1 MDKDKSNVVL
11 VTGATGGI
19 GKSIVTKFAE
29 RGMTLAIA
37 DKDEEQANKL
47 AYEINHND
55 GKAMVF
61 PGDLL
66 DKKYCDNIAITVKE
80 KLGSIDILI
89 NNAGLMRRGDI
100 TQTNDEDYELSMK
113 INVEAPFRLIRA
125 AIPIMAAAGGGSI
138 VNISSCWGINPGPNH
153 LIYCTTKGALASMTK
168 CLGRDHAHQNIRINA
183 VCPNEVN
190 TPMLRTGFKI
200 RGLNPDDALDELNQ
214 SVPIGRIAE
223 PDEIADVVAFL
234 SSDEARYICG
244 SLVEINGGKP
254 FTNKIIVITG
264 ATRGI
269 GLACAMRL
277 QKEGAIICAIQRGN
291 SKLFDSFWV

>member
-11 VTGATGGI
+11 VTGANGGI
-19 GKSIVTKFAE
+19 GKAIVNKYS
-29 RGMTLAIA
+29 RQGLTLAIA

-47 AYEINHND
+47 VHEINRGN
-55 GKAMVF
+55 GKAMAF

-66 DKKYCDNIAITVKE
+66 DQNYSDSLANEVKE

-100 TQTNDEDYELSMK
+100 TQTSDEDYELSMK

-125 AIPIMAAAGGGSI
+125 SIPLMVESGGGSI

-153 LIYCTTKGALASMTK
+153 LIYCTTKAALAAMTK

-190 TPMLRTGFKI
+190 TPMLRTGFEI
-200 RGLNPDDALDELNQ
+200 RGLNPDDAIRELNQ
-214 SVPIGRIAE
+214 SVPIGHIAE
-223 PDEIADVVAFL
+223 PEEIADVVAFL

-244 SLVEINGGKP
+244 SLVEINGGKA
-254 FTNKIIVITG
+254 VY
-264 ATRGI
+264 
-269 GLACAMRL
+269 
-277 QKEGAIICAIQRGN
+277 
-291 SKLFDSFWV
+291 

>member
-1 MDKDKSNVVL
+1 MVKDKSNVVL

-19 GKSIVTKFAE
+19 GKSIVNKYSRQGF
-29 RGMTLAIA
+29 TLAIA

-47 AYEINHND
+47 VHEINHGN
-55 GKAMVF
+55 GKAMAF

-66 DKKYCDNIAITVKE
+66 DQNYCDSLANEVQK

-100 TQTNDEDYELSMK
+100 TQTSDEDYDLSMK

-125 AIPIMAAAGGGSI
+125 AIPLMAEAGGGSI
-138 VNISSCWGINPGPNH
+138 VNVSSCWGINPGPNH
-153 LIYCTTKGALASMTK
+153 LIYCTTKAALAAMTK

-190 TPMLRTGFKI
+190 TPMLRTGFEI
-200 RGLNPDDALDELNQ
+200 RGLNPDDAIEELNQ
-214 SVPIGRIAE
+214 SVPIGHIAE
-223 PDEIADVVAFL
+223 PEEIADVVSFL

-244 SLVEINGGKP
+244 SLVEINGGKA
-254 FTNKIIVITG
+254 VY
-264 ATRGI
+264 
-269 GLACAMRL
+269 
-277 QKEGAIICAIQRGN
+277 
-291 SKLFDSFWV
+291 

>member
-1 MDKDKSNVVL
+1 MVKDKSNVVL

-19 GKSIVTKFAE
+19 GRSIVNKYS
-29 RGMTLAIA
+29 RQGLTLAIA

-47 AYEINHND
+47 VHEINHGN
-55 GKAMVF
+55 GKAMAF

-66 DKKYCDNIAITVKE
+66 DQNYCDSLANEVQK

-100 TQTNDEDYELSMK
+100 TQTSDEDYDLSMK

-125 AIPIMAAAGGGSI
+125 AIPLMAEAGGGSI
-138 VNISSCWGINPGPNH
+138 VNVSSCWGINPGPNH
-153 LIYCTTKGALASMTK
+153 LIYCTTKAALAAMTK

-190 TPMLRTGFKI
+190 TPMLRTGFEI
-200 RGLNPDDALDELNQ
+200 RGLNPDDAIDELNQ
-214 SVPIGRIAE
+214 SVPIGHIAE
-223 PDEIADVVAFL
+223 PEEIANVVSFL

-244 SLVEINGGKP
+244 SLVEINGGKA
-254 FTNKIIVITG
+254 VY
-264 ATRGI
+264 
-269 GLACAMRL
+269 
-277 QKEGAIICAIQRGN
+277 
-291 SKLFDSFWV
+291 

>member
-1 MDKDKSNVVL
+1 MVKDKSNVVL

-19 GKSIVTKFAE
+19 GKSIVNKYS
-29 RGMTLAIA
+29 RQGLTLAIA

-47 AYEINHND
+47 VHEINHGN
-55 GKAMVF
+55 GKAMAF

-66 DKKYCDNIAITVKE
+66 DQNYCDSLANEVQK

-100 TQTNDEDYELSMK
+100 TQTSDEDYDLSMK

-125 AIPIMAAAGGGSI
+125 VIPLMAEAGGGSI
-138 VNISSCWGINPGPNH
+138 VNVSSCWGINPGPNH
-153 LIYCTTKGALASMTK
+153 LIYCTTKAALAAMTK

-190 TPMLRTGFKI
+190 TPMLRTGFEI
-200 RGLNPDDALDELNQ
+200 RGLNPDDAIEELNQ
-214 SVPIGRIAE
+214 SVPIGHIAE
-223 PDEIADVVAFL
+223 PEEIANVVSFL

-244 SLVEINGGKP
+244 SLVEINGGKA
-254 FTNKIIVITG
+254 VY
-264 ATRGI
+264 
-269 GLACAMRL
+269 
-277 QKEGAIICAIQRGN
+277 
-291 SKLFDSFWV
+291 

>member
-1 MDKDKSNVVL
+1 MVKDKSNVVL

-19 GKSIVTKFAE
+19 GKSIVNKYS
-29 RGMTLAIA
+29 RQGLTLAIA

-47 AYEINHND
+47 VHEINHGN
-55 GKAMVF
+55 GKAMAF

-66 DKKYCDNIAITVKE
+66 DQNYCDSLANEVQK

-100 TQTNDEDYELSMK
+100 TQTSDEDYDLSMK

-125 AIPIMAAAGGGSI
+125 AIPLMAEAGGGSI
-138 VNISSCWGINPGPNH
+138 VNVSSCWGINPGPNH
-153 LIYCTTKGALASMTK
+153 LIYCTTKAALAAMTK

-190 TPMLRTGFKI
+190 TPMLRTGFEI
-200 RGLNPDDALDELNQ
+200 RGLNPDDAIEELNQ
-214 SVPIGRIAE
+214 SVPIGHIAE
-223 PDEIADVVAFL
+223 PEEIANVVSFL

-244 SLVEINGGKP
+244 SLVEINGGKA
-254 FTNKIIVITG
+254 VY
-264 ATRGI
+264 
-269 GLACAMRL
+269 
-277 QKEGAIICAIQRGN
+277 
-291 SKLFDSFWV
+291 

>member
-1 MDKDKSNVVL
+1 MGKDKSNVVL
-11 VTGATGGI
+11 VTGANGGI
-19 GKSIVTKFAE
+19 GKAVVNKYSRQGLT
-29 RGMTLAIA
+29 MAIA
-37 DKDEEQANKL
+37 DKDEDAANKL
-47 AYEINHND
+47 VHEINSSN
-55 GKAMVF
+55 GKAMAF

-66 DKKYCDNIAITVKE
+66 DQNYSDNLANEVKE

-100 TQTNDEDYELSMK
+100 TQTSDEDYELSMK

-125 AIPIMAAAGGGSI
+125 SIPLMVDSGGGSI

-153 LIYCTTKGALASMTK
+153 LIYCTTKAALAAMTK

-190 TPMLRTGFKI
+190 TPMLRTGFEI

-214 SVPIGRIAE
+214 SVPIGHIAE
-223 PDEIADVVAFL
+223 PEEIADVVAFL

-244 SLVEINGGKP
+244 SLLEINGGKA
-254 FTNKIIVITG
+254 VY
-264 ATRGI
+264 
-269 GLACAMRL
+269 
-277 QKEGAIICAIQRGN
+277 
-291 SKLFDSFWV
+291 

>member
-1 MDKDKSNVVL
+1 MGKGKSNVVL
-11 VTGATGGI
+11 VTGANGGI
-19 GKSIVTKFAE
+19 GKAIVNKYS
-29 RGMTLAIA
+29 RQGLTLAIA

-47 AYEINHND
+47 VHEINRGN
-55 GKAMVF
+55 GKAMAF

-66 DKKYCDNIAITVKE
+66 DQNYSDSLANEVKE

-100 TQTNDEDYELSMK
+100 TQTSDEDYELSMK

-125 AIPIMAAAGGGSI
+125 SIPLMVESGGGSI

-153 LIYCTTKGALASMTK
+153 LIYCTTKAALAAMTK

-190 TPMLRTGFKI
+190 TPMLRTGFEI
-200 RGLNPDDALDELNQ
+200 RGLNPDDAIRELNQ
-214 SVPIGRIAE
+214 SVPIGHIAE
-223 PDEIADVVAFL
+223 PEEIADVVAFL

-244 SLVEINGGKP
+244 SLVEINGGKA
-254 FTNKIIVITG
+254 VY
-264 ATRGI
+264 
-269 GLACAMRL
+269 
-277 QKEGAIICAIQRGN
+277 
-291 SKLFDSFWV
+291 

>member
-1 MDKDKSNVVL
+1 MGKGKSNVVL
-11 VTGATGGI
+11 VTGANGGI
-19 GKSIVTKFAE
+19 GKAIVNKYS
-29 RGMTLAIA
+29 RQGLTLAIA

-47 AYEINHND
+47 VHEINHGN
-55 GKAMVF
+55 GKAMAF

-66 DKKYCDNIAITVKE
+66 DQNYSDNLANEVKE

-100 TQTNDEDYELSMK
+100 TQTSDEDYELSMK

-125 AIPIMAAAGGGSI
+125 SIPLMVDSGGGSI

-153 LIYCTTKGALASMTK
+153 LIYCTTKAALAAMTK

-190 TPMLRTGFKI
+190 TPMLRTGFEI
-200 RGLNPDDALDELNQ
+200 RGLNPDDAIEELNQ
-214 SVPIGRIAE
+214 SVPIGHIAE
-223 PDEIADVVAFL
+223 PEEIANVVSFL

-244 SLVEINGGKP
+244 SLVEINGGKA
-254 FTNKIIVITG
+254 VY
-264 ATRGI
+264 
-269 GLACAMRL
+269 
-277 QKEGAIICAIQRGN
+277 
-291 SKLFDSFWV
+291 

>member
-1 MDKDKSNVVL
+1 MVKDKSNVVL

-19 GKSIVTKFAE
+19 GKSIVNKYS
-29 RGMTLAIA
+29 RQGLTLAIA

-47 AYEINHND
+47 VHEINHGN
-55 GKAMVF
+55 GKAMAF

-66 DKKYCDNIAITVKE
+66 DQNYCDSLANEVQK

-100 TQTNDEDYELSMK
+100 TQTSDEDYDLSMK

-125 AIPIMAAAGGGSI
+125 AIPLMAEAGGGSI
-138 VNISSCWGINPGPNH
+138 VNVSSCWGINPGPNH
-153 LIYCTTKGALASMTK
+153 LIYCTTKAALAAMTK

-190 TPMLRTGFKI
+190 TPMLRTGFEI
-200 RGLNPDDALDELNQ
+200 RGLNPDDAIEELNQ
-214 SVPIGRIAE
+214 SVPIGHIAE
-223 PDEIADVVAFL
+223 PEEIADVVSFL

-244 SLVEINGGKP
+244 SLVEINGGKA
-254 FTNKIIVITG
+254 VY
-264 ATRGI
+264 
-269 GLACAMRL
+269 
-277 QKEGAIICAIQRGN
+277 
-291 SKLFDSFWV
+291 